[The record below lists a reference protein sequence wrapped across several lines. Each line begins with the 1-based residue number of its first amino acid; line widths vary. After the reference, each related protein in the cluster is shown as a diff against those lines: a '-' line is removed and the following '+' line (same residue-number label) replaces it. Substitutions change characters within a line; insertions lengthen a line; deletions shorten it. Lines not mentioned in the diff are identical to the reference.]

1 MIKHHLPIVL
11 PVTMIVDDGPLP
23 PLLTAATMMLYKVS
37 FIKLEN
43 SAPVPMLQYC
53 SNH

>member
-1 MIKHHLPIVL
+1 MIEHHLPIVL

-23 PLLTAATMMLYKVS
+23 SLLTAATMMLYKVS

-43 SAPVPMLQYC
+43 SVSVPILQYC
-53 SNH
+53 PNH